1 MSYDIFVQDIP
12 SSVHRVE
19 DIPEDFRPRSIGRRS
34 DIIAVI
40 TAVAPVADFADPSWG
55 IIEDA
60 GWSIEVNLGEEED
73 VSGFAFHLR
82 GGGEEPLSIVAEI
95 LNRLNLRAFAPDT
108 DNGLFEPGPK
118 VAEAFQRWQRYRD
131 QVINRNGSSS

>member
-12 SSVHRVE
+12 SFVQCVE
-19 DIPEDFRPRSIGRRS
+19 DIPEDFRPQSIGHRS

-40 TAVAPVADFADPSWG
+40 TAVAPEADFSDPSWG

-60 GWSIEVNLGEEED
+60 GWSIEVNLGAEED

-82 GGGEEPLSIVAEI
+82 GGGEEPLSVVAEI
-95 LNRLNLRAFAPDT
+95 LKRLNLRAVAPDSDT
-108 DNGLFEPGPK
+108 GLFEPGPK
-118 VAEAFQRWQRYRD
+118 ASEAFQRWQRYRD
-131 QVINRNGSSS
+131 QVINRKGDSS